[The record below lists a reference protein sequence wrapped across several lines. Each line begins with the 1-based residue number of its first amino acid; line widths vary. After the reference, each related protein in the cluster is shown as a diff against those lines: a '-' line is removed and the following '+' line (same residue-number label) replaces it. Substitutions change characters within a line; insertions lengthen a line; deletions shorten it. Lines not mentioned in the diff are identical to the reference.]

1 MKEILMKLI
10 SSFNIR
16 SFLTFSH
23 IIWAKEEPNKAFQL
37 RNQKKKEN
45 PIALKPILKLHLA
58 WLSG

>member
-16 SFLTFSH
+16 SFLIFPMSSGQKKSQ
-23 IIWAKEEPNKAFQL
+23 IKLYPL
-37 RNQKKKEN
+37 RNRKKN

-58 WLSG
+58 WLGG